1 MLKKFLIHIWAYDYH
16 AKFEVLSED
25 NAISLEESI
34 LDKLGD
40 KSIKWESEGMFRDT
54 PHRITYEDVIMTE
67 DLYKQKRSLE
77 LRWQLEYEQSGK
89 YTLNMVE
96 IDNTI
101 KGIITEIKLEE
112 SKIADRE
119 NAIERSAAQV
129 SVAT

>member
-1 MLKKFLIHIWAYDYH
+1 
-16 AKFEVLSED
+16 
-25 NAISLEESI
+25 
-34 LDKLGD
+34 
-40 KSIKWESEGMFRDT
+40 
-54 PHRITYEDVIMTE
+54 MTE

-96 IDNTI
+96 IDNAI

-112 SKIADRE
+112 RRIADRE
-119 NAIERSAAQV
+119 NAIQNSAPQV